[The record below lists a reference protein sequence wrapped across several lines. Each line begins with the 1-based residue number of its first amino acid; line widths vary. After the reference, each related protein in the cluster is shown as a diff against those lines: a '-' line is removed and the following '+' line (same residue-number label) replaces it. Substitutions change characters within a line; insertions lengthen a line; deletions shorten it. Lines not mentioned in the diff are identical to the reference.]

1 VAGDAFYITTPIYYL
16 NGTPHIGHAYTTTV
30 ADVLARWARLQ
41 GRKVRFL
48 TGTDEHGQKVLQ
60 AAEERG
66 VDPKTHCDELVVVW
80 KTMMERLRIS
90 YDRFI
95 RTTDDDHVEVV
106 QAVLQA
112 LHDKGDLYRGEYRGW
127 YFVRDEVFVT
137 EKDRA
142 DRIASGDADES
153 HFRLI
158 EEANWFFRMS
168 AYQERLIE
176 RLRSDA
182 GLVLP
187 ENRRNEVLGFLRQP
201 LDDLCISRP
210 KSRMSWGIEIPFD
223 RDFVCYVWFDALLNY
238 LTGTGYHPKSP
249 GAEWRTWWPANA
261 QLIGKD
267 ILTTHS
273 VYWTTMLLALEVALP
288 EHLFAHGWWVSAEGA
303 KMSKSK
309 GNVIDVDRLIDG
321 FGLDAVRSFFLREIR
336 FGADGQFSYRSF
348 LTRYNADLANDLGNL
363 LHRALSMTT
372 RWCGGVPERDA
383 PDPALLSL
391 AQQTVSTFRRS
402 MGALQLKEAADA
414 VFELVGA
421 GNKFVDTRAPWAL
434 HKAGKTG
441 EVASTMRDVLEICA
455 LAATLLLPIL
465 PGKAPEMLARLG
477 ASEDDAKRW
486 VPALLRGDRLLALLA
501 PGATLTVGDPLF
513 PRIAEMPA
521 PIAALFEDDLPAAP
535 RGTASETPVPN
546 ELPPAPAQSDA
557 PLPDMIWI
565 EIQDFQ
571 KVALRIGRV
580 LACVPHPN
588 ADKLLVL
595 TVELGE
601 ARPRTICAGI
611 RHAFAPESLVGRNVV
626 VVANLKPRVLRG
638 VPSEGMILAAG
649 RDGALDLLTVN
660 AEPGSSVS

>member
-30 ADVLARWARLQ
+30 ADVLARWARLE

-60 AAEERG
+60 AAEARG
-66 VDPKTHCDELVVVW
+66 LDPKSHCDELVVVW

-95 RTTDDDHVEVV
+95 RTTDPDHVAVV
-106 QAVLQA
+106 QGVLQS
-112 LHDKGDLYRGEYRGW
+112 LLDKGDLYRDEYRGW

-142 DRIASGDADES
+142 DRIASGDADPS

-158 EEANWFFRMS
+158 EEPNWFFRMS
-168 AYQERLIE
+168 AYQERLVE
-176 RLRSDA
+176 RLRGDP

-187 ENRRNEVLGFLRQP
+187 DNRRNEVLGFLRQP

-210 KSRMSWGIEIPFD
+210 KSRMSWGIELPFD

-238 LTGTGYHPKSP
+238 LTGTGYVP
-249 GAEWRTWWPANA
+249 GSTSGDWRTWWPANA

-273 VYWTTMLLALEVALP
+273 VYWTTMLMALDVALP
-288 EHLFAHGWWVSAEGA
+288 EHLFAHGWWVSGEGA

-309 GNVIDVDRLIDG
+309 GNVIDVDLLIDG

-336 FGADGQFSYRSF
+336 FGADGQFSYTSF
-348 LTRYNADLANDLGNL
+348 QTRYNADLANDLGNL

-372 RWCGGVPERDA
+372 RWCGGVPERAA
-383 PDPALLSL
+383 PDASLLAL
-391 AQQTVSTFRRS
+391 ARETVATFQRA
-402 MGALQLKEAADA
+402 MDGLQLKEAADA
-414 VFELVGA
+414 VFDLVGA

-434 HKAGKTG
+434 HKAGRAA

-455 LAATLLLPIL
+455 LAATLLLPVL

-477 ASEDDAKRW
+477 ATEADAGRW
-486 VPALLRGDRLLALLA
+486 VPALLRGERTLDLLV
-501 PGATLTVGDPLF
+501 PGAALTVGDPLF

-521 PIAALFEDDLPAAP
+521 PIAALFEVAGLPVGEGLEESPVQNETPPAAP
-535 RGTASETPVPN
+535 KVDT
-546 ELPPAPAQSDA
+546 
-557 PLPDMIWI
+557 PLPDLSWI

-571 KVALRIGRV
+571 KVALRIGKV
-580 LACVPHPN
+580 LTCQPHPN

-611 RHAFAPESLVGRNVV
+611 RHAFAPETLVGRNVV
-626 VVANLKPRVLRG
+626 VVANLKPRMLRG

-649 RDGALDLLTVN
+649 AEGALDLLTVS
-660 AEPGSSVS
+660 APPGSVVS

>member
-1 VAGDAFYITTPIYYL
+1 MAGDAFYITTPIYYL

-30 ADVLARWARLQ
+30 ADVLARWARLE
-41 GRKVRFL
+41 GRQVRFL

-66 VDPKTHCDELVVVW
+66 LDPKAHCDELVVVW
-80 KTMMERLRIS
+80 KNMMERLSIS
-90 YDRFI
+90 HDRFI
-95 RTTDDDHVEVV
+95 RTTDDDHVAVV

-112 LHDKGDLYRGEYRGW
+112 LLDKGDLYRDEYRGW
-127 YFVRDEVFVT
+127 YFVRDEVFVS

-142 DRIASGDADES
+142 ERIAKGDATES
-153 HFRLI
+153 DFRLI
-158 EEANWFFRMS
+158 EEPNWFFRMS
-168 AYQERLIE
+168 KYQDHIAEL
-176 RLRSDA
+176 LRGEA

-210 KSRMSWGIEIPFD
+210 KSRMSWGIELPFD

-238 LTGTGYHPKSP
+238 LTGTGYHPASP
-249 GAEWRTWWPANA
+249 DTAWRRWWPANA

-273 VYWTTMLLALEVALP
+273 VYWTTMLLALGVALP
-288 EHLFAHGWWVSAEGA
+288 EHIFAHGWWVSGEGA

-309 GNVIDVDRLIDG
+309 GNVIDVDLLIDG

-336 FGADGQFSYRSF
+336 FGADGQFSYQSF

-372 RWCGGVPERDA
+372 RWCGGVPTRGS
-383 PDPALLSL
+383 PDPGLLSI
-391 AQQTVSTFRRS
+391 AQKTVTTYRGA
-402 MGALQLKEAADA
+402 MDALQLKEAADA
-414 VFELVGA
+414 VFDLVGA
-421 GNKFVDTRAPWAL
+421 GNKYVDVRAPWAL
-434 HKAGKTG
+434 NKAGRAA
-441 EVASTMRDVLEICA
+441 EVAATMRDVLEICA

-465 PGKAPEMLARLG
+465 PGKAPEMLVRLG
-477 ASEDDAKRW
+477 ASEDHAKRW
-486 VPALLRGDRLLALLA
+486 VPMLLRGERALDLLV

-521 PIAALFEDDLPAAP
+521 PIAALYDLSAAP
-535 RGTASETPVPN
+535 PGTALEESTVPN
-546 ELPPAPAQSDA
+546 ETPPAPAKADT
-557 PLPDMIWI
+557 PLPDMSWI
-565 EIQDFQ
+565 EIKDFQ
-571 KVALRIGRV
+571 KVALRIGKV
-580 LACVPHPN
+580 LTCEPHPN

-611 RHAFAPESLVGRNVV
+611 RQAFQPESLIGRNVV
-626 VVANLKPRVLRG
+626 VVANLAPRMLRG
-638 VPSEGMILAAG
+638 VPSEGMILAAEA
-649 RDGALDLLTVN
+649 DGALDLLTVN
-660 AEPGSSVS
+660 APPGSAVS